1 MKIILHYLLPFQV
14 HRSEFEVARKHSKIP
29 ICECDKSDAQFDLL
43 IWASA
48 CAITHAK

>member
-14 HRSEFEVARKHSKIP
+14 QRLEFEVARKQSKIP
-29 ICECDKSDAQFDLL
+29 ICECDQSDAQFDFL